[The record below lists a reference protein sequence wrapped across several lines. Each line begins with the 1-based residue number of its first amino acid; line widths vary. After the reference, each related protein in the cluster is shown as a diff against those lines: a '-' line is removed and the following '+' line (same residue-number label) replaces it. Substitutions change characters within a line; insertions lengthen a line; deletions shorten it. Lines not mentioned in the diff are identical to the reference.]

1 MKILNEINGFS
12 ILYGDRRD
20 LHHSIRRQRQMNIRD
35 KLTTNIKSIAHVCSA
50 TLLLPLSVLGERHI
64 HWRDCQQQSR
74 SVRDLGQEELR
85 CIYSRRLDDSLLR
98 KGPNPWS
105 LPSPVGRQQSRIYT
119 NRAHGRVDSEI
130 DHERY
135 DQLSGQLAIPSSH
148 KHGLIRNTCLD
159 YTHLIRCHLGLKG
172 GVGGSS
178 QFARI
183 VHSFLLKVGGLGR
196 PFGCPPQ

>member
-1 MKILNEINGFS
+1 MHGKIRS
-12 ILYGDRRD
+12 IGDNRLRPSSKVSHMYAQPLY
-20 LHHSIRRQRQMNIRD
+20 
-35 KLTTNIKSIAHVCSA
+35 
-50 TLLLPLSVLGERHI
+50 LLPCRFWERHI
-64 HWRDCQQQSR
+64 HWRDGQPPSR
-74 SVRDLGQEELR
+74 SVRDLGHEELR
-85 CIYSRRLDDSLLR
+85 CIYSRRLDDSLIQM
-98 KGPNPWS
+98 GPNPLS

-130 DHERY
+130 DQERY